1 MYGMVLTWFQY
12 GVGMVW
18 VGFWYGFG
26 IDFVDVLSS
35 PLLQFALLLVSTG
48 GFSLRHGSGSR
59 CQC

>member
-1 MYGMVLTWFQY
+1 MVLAWF
-12 GVGMVW
+12 G
-18 VGFWYGFG
+18 VGFWYGFD
-26 IDFVDVLSS
+26 IDVVDVLSS